1 MLLTELYE
9 LRPKREHLRMR
20 PIMAA
25 ERELASICPIRP
37 CRNLLNCKFHSQFV
51 RRTFQMNFFIMS
63 IQKQKDIF
71 GEKRITVCHAL
82 INYSFVMLC
91 NCYHLTDF
99 PPKLRMQSPFVTY
112 QIHLVLPVCS
122 WVHDY
127 LLEHRVTLRDPIHKA
142 EGLLLAA
149 INFQKAAYLGVKLLL
164 VHPNLC
170 WDFGWLV
177 IM

>member
-1 MLLTELYE
+1 
-9 LRPKREHLRMR
+9 
-20 PIMAA
+20 
-25 ERELASICPIRP
+25 
-37 CRNLLNCKFHSQFV
+37 
-51 RRTFQMNFFIMS
+51 
-63 IQKQKDIF
+63 
-71 GEKRITVCHAL
+71 
-82 INYSFVMLC
+82 
-91 NCYHLTDF
+91 
-99 PPKLRMQSPFVTY
+99 MQSPFVTY

-177 IM
+177 ITKILCMKAQVIRVLVCKWHCCACKVLYRHRCPLRLSLTPSSLFISSVLCRDRL